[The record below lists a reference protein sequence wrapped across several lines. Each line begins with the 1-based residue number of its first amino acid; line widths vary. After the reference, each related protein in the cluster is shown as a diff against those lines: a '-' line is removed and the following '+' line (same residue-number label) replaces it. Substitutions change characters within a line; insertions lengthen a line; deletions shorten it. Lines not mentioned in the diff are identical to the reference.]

1 LVLPNTEWCWYNVG
15 FPSGSSRLPLVK
27 LSPTTKQE
35 QFMIKTKFAAC
46 VVLILAAIALD
57 TRAQQATQAGVSSL
71 LPDGKVVVINTAAFP
86 EKIGELKQKYDQ
98 VNNQFKDRFQK
109 LQSMDQQAKQL
120 ASDIETKRPNLDAAK
135 LQDMQLQLDDIK
147 KRGTRELEDLQS
159 ESNKALETQTKSVRD
174 KLSQFISN
182 YASQRGITLIVDLP
196 GAYQSGILAF
206 WSPSVD
212 ITEDFITEYNK
223 ANPVPAGAA
232 PAPAQPS
239 AQPKPPQT
247 KPPGAKPQR

>member
-1 LVLPNTEWCWYNVG
+1 
-15 FPSGSSRLPLVK
+15 
-27 LSPTTKQE
+27 
-35 QFMIKTKFAAC
+35 MIKTKFAAF
-46 VVLILAAIALD
+46 VVAILAAIALD
-57 TRAQQATQAGVSSL
+57 AQAQQATQAGVSSL

-98 VNNQFKDRFQK
+98 VNNQFKDRYQK
-109 LQSMDQQAKQL
+109 LQQMDQQAKQL
-120 ASDIETKRPNLDAAK
+120 ATELETKGPNLEPTKRAEYTQK
-135 LQDMQLQLDDIK
+135 LDELK
-147 KRGTRELEDLQS
+147 KQGTRELEDLQTD
-159 ESNKALETQTKSVRD
+159 SNKALEIQTKSVRD

-247 KPPGAKPQR
+247 KPPGAKP